1 MALAQREITQ
11 RLVWLA
17 RTPGC
22 GDLCS
27 DRFGH
32 HAETHEAYGAV
43 QARIGKG
50 PALIVTGPL
59 AINIE
64 QATVAVAGRMVAV
77 SGRPWQ
83 LLELLASH
91 LGQLVRY
98 ETIIRTVWGPEWLST
113 RETSQH
119 SVSITAGRLRG
130 VLGVGGPLI
139 VTRVGIGLQLFEV
152 PAGDASSADLL
163 AAISIDPSKSR
174 RRQALTRVSKGGYW
188 SRLYDRCERCQ
199 RNDRP
204 HDARGLCAAC
214 HSAWRRAKKLG
225 RPWP

>member
-1 MALAQREITQ
+1 MAAERREIAN

-32 HAETHEAYGAV
+32 HAETHEAYGAA
-43 QARIGKG
+43 QARIGEG

-98 ETIIRTVWGPEWLST
+98 ETIIRTVWGPEWLVT

-119 SVSITAGRLRG
+119 SVSITATRLRG

-152 PAGDASSADLL
+152 PAGDTSSADLL
-163 AAISIDPSKSR
+163 AAISRDPSKSR
-174 RRQALTRVSKGGYW
+174 RRQALTRVREGGYW
-188 SRLYDRCERCQ
+188 SRMYDRCERCQ
-199 RNDRP
+199 RNDRAY
-204 HDARGLCAAC
+204 DSRGLCC
-214 HSAWRRAKKLG
+214 VCYSAWRRAKKLG